1 MLDLLRATHHNLL
14 RNKLR
19 TFLTILAIFI
29 GSFTIILN
37 VAINTGVDS
46 FITDQIKSLGGED
59 FILIASEDT
68 LDSLSSTLTSS
79 SEPVPYNPDQTL
91 SALTDDQLA
100 ELKSI
105 DGLIADSFTVTRSL
119 SVEYISRP
127 DDEQKYLITAQALPA
142 GDFHISLSAGR
153 LPDQSTDAYE
163 ITLQAGYPEA
173 LGFASDETALDQTV
187 TLAVKDPVT
196 DQITNFKA
204 TVVGVQAPG
213 VIAVNGAAVSPAL
226 ADVIYAENTKY
237 YPPAQAD
244 ATYLIQARFD
254 TSRFTEAEIKQALE
268 DHGYTGLTVSD
279 IMGMIRSFFDVIMV
293 VFSIFGG
300 IALLAAAIGIV
311 NTLYMSVEERTREIG
326 LDKALGMSSGRVFAE
341 FALEAVLLGF
351 WGSVAGVL
359 ISMLIGHAANLAVH
373 AEGGFLEVFPT
384 FNLFEFTPAG
394 ILPIILLI
402 MFISLIAGTAP
413 ALKAAHKDPIEAL
426 RYE

>member
-46 FITDQIKSLGGED
+46 FITDQIESLGGED

-127 DDEQKYLITAQALPA
+127 DDDQKYLITAQALPA

-163 ITLQAGYPEA
+163 ITLQSGYPEA
-173 LGFASDETALDQTV
+173 LGFASDEAALDQTV

-196 DQITNFKA
+196 DQIANFKA

-226 ADVIYAENTKY
+226 AGAIYAENTKY

-244 ATYLIQARFD
+244 AAYLIQARFD
-254 TSRFTEAEIKQALE
+254 TSHFTEAEIKQALE

-279 IMGMIRSFFDVIMV
+279 IMGMVRSFFDVIMV

>member
-1 MLDLLRATHHNLL
+1 MFDLFRAAHHNLF
-14 RNKLR
+14 RNRLR

-46 FITDQIKSLGGED
+46 FITDQIESLGGED
-59 FILIASEDT
+59 FILIAPEDT
-68 LDSLSSTLTSS
+68 LTSLSTALSSS
-79 SEPVPYNPDQTL
+79 SEPVEYHPDQSL
-91 SALTDDQLA
+91 SALTDDQIA
-100 ELKSI
+100 ELKSL
-105 DGLIADSFTVTRSL
+105 DGLIADSFTVTRNL

-127 DDEQKYLITAQALPA
+127 DSDQKYLISAQALPA

-173 LGFASDETALDQTV
+173 LGFASDD
-187 TLAVKDPVT
+187 
-196 DQITNFKA
+196 
-204 TVVGVQAPG
+204 
-213 VIAVNGAAVSPAL
+213 AA
-226 ADVIYAENTKY
+226 
-237 YPPAQAD
+237 
-244 ATYLIQARFD
+244 YLIQARFD
-254 TSRFTEAEIKQALE
+254 TSRFTEAEIKQLLE
-268 DHGYTGLTVSD
+268 DHGYIGLTVSD
-279 IMGMIRSFFDVIMV
+279 IMGMIRSFFDVIMI

-326 LDKALGMSSGRVFAE
+326 LDKALGMSSSRVFAE
-341 FALEAVLLGF
+341 FALEAALLGF

-359 ISMLIGHAANLAVH
+359 VSMLIGHATNLAVH

-402 MFISLIAGTAP
+402 IFIALLAGTAP

>member
-46 FITDQIKSLGGED
+46 FITDQIESLGGED

-68 LDSLSSTLTSS
+68 LDNLSSTLTSS

-119 SVEYISRP
+119 SVEYVSRP
-127 DDEQKYLITAQALPA
+127 DDGQKYLITAQALPA

-163 ITLQAGYPEA
+163 ITLQSGYPEA
-173 LGFASDETALDQTV
+173 LGFASDEAAINQTV

-196 DQITNFKA
+196 EKITNFKA

-226 ADVIYAENTKY
+226 ADAIYAENTKY

-244 ATYLIQARFD
+244 AA
-254 TSRFTEAEIKQALE
+254 FTEAEIKQALE

-279 IMGMIRSFFDVIMV
+279 IMGMVRSFFDVIMV

>member
-46 FITDQIKSLGGED
+46 FITDQIENLGGED

-105 DGLIADSFTVTRSL
+105 DGLIADSFTVTRNL

-127 DDEQKYLITAQALPA
+127 DDGQKYLITAQALPA

-163 ITLQAGYPEA
+163 ITLQSGYPEA
-173 LGFASDETALDQTV
+173 LGFTSDEAALDQTV

-226 ADVIYAENTKY
+226 ADAIYAENTKY

-244 ATYLIQARFD
+244 AAYLIQARFD

-279 IMGMIRSFFDVIMV
+279 IMGMVRSFFDVIMV

>member
-1 MLDLLRATHHNLL
+1 MLDLFRAAHHNLF
-14 RNKLR
+14 RNRLR

-46 FITDQIKSLGGED
+46 FITDQIESLGGED
-59 FILIASEDT
+59 FILIAPEDT
-68 LDSLSSTLTSS
+68 LTSLSTTLSSS
-79 SEPVPYNPDQTL
+79 SEPVEYHPDQSL
-91 SALTDDQLA
+91 SALTDDQIA
-100 ELKSI
+100 ELKSL
-105 DGLIADSFTVTRSL
+105 DGLIADSFTVTRNL

-127 DDEQKYLITAQALPA
+127 DSDQKYLLTAQALPA

-173 LGFASDETALDQTV
+173 LGFTSDDAALGQTII
-187 TLAVKDPVT
+187 LAVKDPVT
-196 DQITNFKA
+196 NQIADFEA
-204 TVVGVQAPG
+204 TVVGVQAQG
-213 VIAVNGAAVSPAL
+213 VLAVSGAAVSPAL
-226 ADVIYAENTKY
+226 ADAIYAENTKY
-237 YPPAQAD
+237 YPPEQAD
-244 ATYLIQARFD
+244 AAYLIQARFD
-254 TSRFTEAEIKQALE
+254 TSRFTEAEIKQLLE
-268 DHGYTGLTVSD
+268 DHGYLGLTVSD
-279 IMGMIRSFFDVIMV
+279 IMGMIRSFFDVIMI

-326 LDKALGMSSGRVFAE
+326 LDKALGMSSSRVFAE
-341 FALEAVLLGF
+341 FALEAALLGF

-359 ISMLIGHAANLAVH
+359 VSMLIGHATNLAVH

-402 MFISLIAGTAP
+402 IFIALLAGTAP